1 MSALG
6 FILLAVIVFM
16 LGWQLIGVTDA
27 KTTSIIAGTAA
38 LLMGASVVFQ
48 GATVFGASSTAPIG
62 ALLLLWAIYGALIAA
77 MGIYNT
83 GGRALGLYA
92 LLLSLAMLAFAGWF
106 FTNGLTAG
114 VLVTLVVAVP
124 FFLQFIEEIVPV
136 KAMRGLVGYT
146 MLIAGV
152 IAAFSGLAVF
162 MNVLA

>member
-77 MGIYNT
+77 MGIYNA

-152 IAAFSGLAVF
+152 ISAFSGLAIF
-162 MNVLA
+162 MHLLA